1 MQPTAS
7 GTCPVTA
14 KPKIR
19 FTAWAQGLEEV
30 ARLHLTTLGPS
41 ALTGSGESGAQGFPR
56 ASLAPFNLSKPPA
69 ITPPTALC
77 AGWST
82 LRPLPPL
89 APPG

>member
-41 ALTGSGESGAQGFPR
+41 ALTGAGESR
-56 ASLAPFNLSKPPA
+56 V
-69 ITPPTALC
+69 
-77 AGWST
+77 
-82 LRPLPPL
+82 
-89 APPG
+89 